1 MTSDTF
7 LSLVDVSKS
16 YSGVQALSHVDFDMM
31 KGEVHCLVGENGSG
45 KSTLIKVIAGIV
57 QPDPGYDICINNKQ
71 FRKITTID
79 SMNQG
84 IQVIYQDLSLFPNL
98 TVAEN
103 ISINQY
109 LEENKTI
116 IRRKDVER
124 IAEDTMCLVG
134 SELDL
139 NTVVGELPIAKQQ
152 LVAICRAITRGEKL
166 IIMDE
171 PTSSLGKKDIDDLFT
186 VIRNLKQKG
195 ISVLFVGHKLNE
207 VFEIAD
213 RVTILRDGSVI
224 GTYSVDELDNDRLI
238 ELMTGK
244 APQSSQHG
252 RSSRD
257 AEILLEVNNLT
268 KKGKFQDISF
278 TLQAGEIVGMI
289 GLVGSGRTELA
300 LSIFGLNLPD
310 SGEIIIK
317 GKRQEIGSVEK
328 AMELG
333 IGYVPEDR
341 LSQGLFLEHT
351 ISKNMIVTS
360 LNSLLNKFLLLD
372 KKKINGV
379 NEKWINELGIK
390 TPSADLAVKQL
401 SGGNQQ
407 RVVLSKW
414 LERNPSILILDGP
427 TIGIDVG
434 AKEEIHAIMKDLA
447 NRGIGILMIS
457 DEVSEVVQHSNRI
470 LLMKEGHIINNY
482 EAASITESELLMK
495 LGEK

>member
-1 MTSDTF
+1 MISDTF

-16 YSGVQALSHVDFDMM
+16 FSGVQALSHVDFNMM

-57 QPDPGYDICINNKQ
+57 QPDPGYDLCINGKH

-84 IQVIYQDLSLFPNL
+84 IQIIYQDLSLFPNL

-109 LEENKTI
+109 LEEKKRI
-116 IRRKDVER
+116 IRRKDVEI
-124 IAEDTMCLVG
+124 IAEDTMRLVG

-244 APQSSQHG
+244 TPQSSQYE
-252 RSSRD
+252 RSSID
-257 AEILLEVNNLT
+257 TEILLEVNNLT
-268 KKGKFQDISF
+268 KKGQFQDVSF

-300 LSIFGLNLPD
+300 LSIFGLNMPD

-341 LSQGLFLEHT
+341 LSQGLFVEHT

-360 LNSLLNKFLLLD
+360 LNSLLNKFFLLD

-379 NEKWINELGIK
+379 NDKWINELSIK
-390 TPSADLAVKQL
+390 TPSADLVVKQL

-470 LLMKEGHIINNY
+470 LLMKEGHIINKFD
-482 EAASITESELLMK
+482 AASITESELLTK